1 MHTPPP
7 PQAVAAAL
15 AANDKLFLSALVAK
29 RQLQRHI
36 PIHCLLPEETWMKLK
51 ILRPLKTSDPLQ
63 PMKISNRIIVEKS
76 RKSDVTSQECGS
88 QMDFQVKECIETWV
102 WCVAQ
107 GHLHSGGTRGTWT
120 LSGLVVRRTCQTFRM
135 NGPSAFSHDS
145 LLTPN
150 ARSLGLWLIYTWC
163 RDRWLGQS
171 KSWGPGTPED
181 HWTSGLSCVLFL
193 QHGAWFSL
201 ALSDG
206 SHTDVCSPHTW
217 VSLI

>member
-7 PQAVAAAL
+7 PQAVAAAV

-76 RKSDVTSQECGS
+76 RKSDVTSQECSS

-102 WCVAQ
+102 
-107 GHLHSGGTRGTWT
+107 
-120 LSGLVVRRTCQTFRM
+120 
-135 NGPSAFSHDS
+135 
-145 LLTPN
+145 
-150 ARSLGLWLIYTWC
+150 
-163 RDRWLGQS
+163 
-171 KSWGPGTPED
+171 
-181 HWTSGLSCVLFL
+181 
-193 QHGAWFSL
+193 
-201 ALSDG
+201 
-206 SHTDVCSPHTW
+206 
-217 VSLI
+217 